1 MVVIGKHAAIKII
14 VIMVVISGHVAIKI
28 LVLQLKF

>member
-14 VIMVVISGHVAIKI
+14 VIMVVIWGHVAIKI
-28 LVLQLKF
+28 IVLQLKF